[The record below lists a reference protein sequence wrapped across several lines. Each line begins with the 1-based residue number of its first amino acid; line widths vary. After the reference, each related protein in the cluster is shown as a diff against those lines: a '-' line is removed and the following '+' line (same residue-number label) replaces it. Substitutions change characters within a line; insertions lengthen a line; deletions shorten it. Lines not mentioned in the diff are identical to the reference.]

1 MRKLID
7 ANRTQAALDWSQ
19 IDWQKIEKTVLRLQ
33 YRIFMANYG
42 PRWKRQLSAV
52 SAVEPYASR
61 GARTVPGGE
70 PAARR
75 APTR

>member
-19 IDWQKIEKTVLRLQ
+19 IHWPKIETTILRLQ
-33 YRIFMANYG
+33 HRIFMANYV
-42 PRWKRQLSAV
+42 PRWKRQLSAI
-52 SAVEPYASR
+52 STVEPYAPR

-75 APTR
+75 APTL